1 MAEEERRWRQRH
13 AHESNVTP
21 YGTFGTATYYESTQ
35 QWSFLRSDSTEQDI
49 LDQGTDGGRDTASLL
64 RILSQPVAVAVSSCH
79 SDATRQSAADSTL
92 YSQYSELAAASS
104 TIQGILQSEIDD
116 SSTTTVGN
124 ALSFGHAVWL
134 GVDGT
139 ESGNAKLPIYA
150 YVDGPGKDLLR
161 LSCIGRQSFD
171 YTSKHGISSS
181 VDIPSLLGDLHTTW
195 NGNLPIQQVVCSR
208 SDLEG
213 RSGTFLAVREA
224 SQTVI
229 FEPLLHTDAFTNISS
244 TGRPSLD
251 LNQLLS
257 LPRTHTGGRD
267 HADVSFHPHTQRKLA
282 IVDVEGNW
290 SIWLI
295 KGRRTRTARI
305 LYKIVLQVSNKIFS
319 WEHKTRPEGIEPYFD
334 GWHKVLWIS
343 NDGEDVNRI
352 LVCNRQDGKL
362 FDVKATNK
370 DEVCSVD
377 VRLDTRKEDAY
388 ILDVKPGLTPNLCFI
403 LTTSRLLLFDF
414 AQKEWKDRGA
424 VHGPALLCAW
434 QHFQK
439 TSDLSLK
446 MATLELQGGMLVT
459 LYSGDSTIVRL
470 SLFHFHYMNG
480 KLSVTVDDP
489 SMFKLPKGLPA
500 SPIAS
505 LSLATLEISHYEHL
519 TEGQQP
525 FLVQIIIQYD
535 DLSIFTVT
543 VELHRRDLPPA
554 DKRSLVLRLPPNHNK
569 QRKSQR
575 YVDETDDEDELAGF
589 IVDGDEIEESEYG
602 EDSVDL
608 EQDTSSS
615 AAKSSK
621 LHDGV
626 SKLLCEIVGG
636 KFPAD
641 TMKKVLDALSDGPS
655 TARCD
660 VPKAI
665 EAFDRALQDP
675 SASDGIP
682 QAQLLADLFN
692 KDTRIED
699 IEIDSATLD
708 RALHMISSAVQ
719 GRIQMSNLDK
729 HRSQSLMQTY
739 ETFFED
745 YVNSLNPAVPDR
757 FRVQR
762 ERQIRDIALDQY
774 LSSRTVRAL
783 PVPDSGPTTDNETLP
798 RPFTFPDSDPMI
810 LSDPIIQQQDLPAQ
824 RNPAQISAS
833 QPTPRPSSSQTSPT
847 HPRPS
852 RLLSEAISR
861 LSTYTTISK
870 PPLPPQPIQTP
881 PSQDDAATAI
891 DTDSSIPNN
900 NNNNNNNSI
909 SSLLSHL
916 PDSAAADPN
925 VYDWQAID
933 LRLSATTD
941 QKASAKSKPDRR
953 AEKIARARRRAE
965 QIDAV
970 RDRELVS
977 SGRNVERR
985 DQAFGTGAGQTQSR
999 LGLGAGTG
1007 QIMSEGNGPESS
1019 QAGPAMTSTQPV
1031 SGAFANRDRAKQK
1044 RRKKRIAGF

>member
-1 MAEEERRWRQRH
+1 
-13 AHESNVTP
+13 
-21 YGTFGTATYYESTQ
+21 
-35 QWSFLRSDSTEQDI
+35 
-49 LDQGTDGGRDTASLL
+49 
-64 RILSQPVAVAVSSCH
+64 VAVAESSCH
-79 SDATRQSAADSTL
+79 SDATRQSAADSTS
-92 YSQYSELAAASS
+92 YSQHSELAAASS
-104 TIQGILQSEIDD
+104 TIQAILQSETDD
-116 SSTTTVGN
+116 SNTATVGN

-134 GVDGT
+134 GIDGT
-139 ESGNAKLPIYA
+139 ESGNVKVPIFA
-150 YVDGPGKDLLR
+150 YVDGPGKDLLH

-195 NGNLPIQQVVCSR
+195 NGSLPIQQVVCSR
-208 SDLEG
+208 TDLQG

-229 FEPLLHTDAFTNISS
+229 FEPLLHTDASANISF
-244 TGRPSLD
+244 TGRSSLD
-251 LNQLLS
+251 PNQLLS
-257 LPRTHTGGRD
+257 LPRTHTGGQD

-290 SIWLI
+290 STWLI
-295 KGRRTRTARI
+295 RGRRTPTARI
-305 LYKIVLQVSNKIFS
+305 LYKIVLQASNKIFS
-319 WEHKTRPEGIEPYFD
+319 WEHKARPEGVELYFD

-343 NDGEDVNRI
+343 NDGDDVNRI
-352 LVCNRQDGKL
+352 LVCNRQDAKL

-459 LYSGDSTIVRL
+459 LYTGDSMIVQL
-470 SLFHFHYMNG
+470 SLFHFHYMDG
-480 KLSVTVDDP
+480 KLSVPVDDP
-489 SMFKLPKGLPA
+489 SMFKLPKGLPP

-505 LSLATLEISHYEHL
+505 LSLATLETPHYEHH
-519 TEGQQP
+519 TEGQQSC
-525 FLVQIIIQYD
+525 LVQIIVHYA
-535 DLSIFTVT
+535 DLSIFTFT
-543 VELHRRDLPPA
+543 VELHGDDSSRANNQSP
-554 DKRSLVLRLPPNHNK
+554 VLRLPPNHNK
-569 QRKSQR
+569 QRKSHR
-575 YVDETDDEDELAGF
+575 YVDETDDEAELAGF
-589 IVDGDEIEESEYG
+589 IVNDDEIEEGEYG

-626 SKLLCEIVGG
+626 SKVLREIVGG
-636 KFPAD
+636 KFSTG
-641 TMKKVLDALSDGPS
+641 TMRKVLDALSDGPS

-665 EAFDRALQDP
+665 EAFDRAVPNP
-675 SASDGIP
+675 SASDDTP

-699 IEIDSATLD
+699 IETDSATLD
-708 RALHMISSAVQ
+708 RVLHMISSAVQ
-719 GRIQMSNLDK
+719 DRIQISNLDK

-774 LSSRTVRAL
+774 LSRRTVRAL
-783 PVPDSGPTTDNETLP
+783 PVRDSGPNTDNETLP

-810 LSDPIIQQQDLPAQ
+810 LSDPIIQQQDLPSQ
-824 RNPAQISAS
+824 RTPAQISAS

-852 RLLSEAISR
+852 RLLSDAIFR

-870 PPLPPQPIQTP
+870 PPLPPQPIQIP
-881 PSQDDAATAI
+881 ASQDDAAIAI
-891 DTDSSIPNN
+891 DTELDSSTS
-900 NNNNNNNSI
+900 NNNNSI

-933 LRLSATTD
+933 LRLSATAD
-941 QKASAKSKPDRR
+941 QKAIAKPKPDRR

-985 DQAFGTGAGQTQSR
+985 DQAFATGTRQTQSR
-999 LGLGAGTG
+999 LGFGLGMGTG
-1007 QIMSEGNGPESS
+1007 QIMSEGNGPESG

-1044 RRKKRIAGF
+1044 RKKKRIAGF